1 MARSKHLKNTKTL
14 KHQNTQTPKHQ
25 NTKIIMKN
33 KGLLLLLGFVL
44 FVLGVTAIIM
54 SLVGVRWVFLGWLE
68 MGGPLLAFVLKII
81 MSIAGVLLIV
91 FSRTD
96 WEQERKESS
105 EP

>member
-1 MARSKHLKNTKTL
+1 
-14 KHQNTQTPKHQ
+14 
-25 NTKIIMKN
+25 MKN

-44 FVLGVTAIIM
+44 FVLGITAIIM
-54 SLVGVRWVFLGWLE
+54 SLVGVRWVFLGWME
-68 MGGPLLAFVLKII
+68 WGGALVAFVLKII

-91 FSRTD
+91 FARTD